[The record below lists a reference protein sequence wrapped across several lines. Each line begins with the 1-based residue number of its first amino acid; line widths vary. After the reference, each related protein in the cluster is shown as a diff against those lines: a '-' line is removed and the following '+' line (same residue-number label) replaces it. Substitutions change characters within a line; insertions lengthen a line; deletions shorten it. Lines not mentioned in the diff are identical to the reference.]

1 MNRNELI
8 KECNMYFLD
17 KCNWVYDEEVYIS
30 VMKDIEKATVIVK
43 GVACVGFYDNDDISV
58 RDYASKIMHKKMIS
72 LGYL

>member
-43 GVACVGFYDNDDISV
+43 GV
-58 RDYASKIMHKKMIS
+58 RDYASKIMHKRMIS